1 MEDRD
6 LAQEIVGILED
17 MKAEN
22 ILMMDVAQVATFTS
36 FFVICS
42 GTSDRMLNAL
52 ANEVVD
58 KVHEKHDIKAKPL
71 GDPGSGWV
79 VVDYGSVVV
88 HCFAPQTRTY
98 YNIEELW
105 KEGKILLR
113 IQ

>member
-1 MEDRD
+1 MEDKE

-22 ILMMDVAQVATFTS
+22 ILLLDIAKTAMFTS
-36 FFVICS
+36 YFVICS

-58 KVHEKHDIKAKPL
+58 KIHEKYDIKAKPL
-71 GDPGSGWV
+71 GEPGSGWV
-79 VVDYGSVVV
+79 VVDYGGIIL
-88 HCFAPQTRTY
+88 HCFAPQTRSY
-98 YNIEELW
+98 YDLEELW
-105 KEGKILLR
+105 KDGKVLLR